1 MSKKGGQATSLLDIE
16 FDPREISLRD
26 YMDLYVKTHRE
37 KTKKPTALKDWQN
50 SILNNPVFAKY
61 LDDPVI
67 TIFDTG
73 LPSETGSILA
83 DAQNAS
89 GDPSTLQSRIRVIEN
104 SGVLAKIKQLGQQNN
119 LDDKVFESLA
129 DNVATLKT
137 RGAQATHKV
146 QYNPTLLGDFTEA
159 LKAYVKANPQDK
171 PIANA
176 ILFNLE
182 ISSRNALVR
191 GLQFEDVQK
200 NRVDPKAQALGIG
213 GSEGLFIEPDREGV
227 KDGGPSTE
235 ARSPYSSPISK
246 RASTIIQDQADY
258 NRTVKWAN
266 SADPNLVFQVM
277 GKDGPRA
284 ISIDDVNRVLAQ
296 IKIPGLKRNMQ
307 TGDENVKLTSSDMRK
322 LGINLMNLVGIP
334 LDKQAMLLSRDVGG
348 VGAHEAYIGAAGA
361 YNQPAVDDINKVS
374 EFNWKLYSQTVEGGE
389 DAVRNEGKVLPV
401 RTFIFNKDQPTD
413 FEFYGEA
420 QAADVP
426 IVQQKPFNV
435 PVVTD
440 ESNAKAA
447 GTEVDSLVDDG
458 KPTTV
463 PQFTP
468 EQIAELKAAGVWS
481 DNIARLTDPNYTPS
495 VELTDEGKPVTKKD
509 GPKLKSSA
517 IAAGTGALSL
527 LGFSEMP
534 RTKRIF
540 KEASENLGAS
550 EPVAEAIGTGMSLLE
565 ISPRGIA
572 PSDLLMDFEYRQAQT
587 EQLKRKALMYGAQK
601 RIDKRKRQESEA
613 APVQPSN
620 SFLDSSIP

>member
-37 KTKKPTALKDWQN
+37 KTKKPNALKDWAN
-50 SILNNPVFAKY
+50 VVLNNAVFAKY

-73 LPSETGSILA
+73 LPSKTGSILA
-83 DAQNAS
+83 DAQNES
-89 GDPSTLQSRIRVIEN
+89 GNPSTLQSRIRVIEN
-104 SGVLAKIKQLGQQNN
+104 SGVLAKIKQLSQQNN
-119 LDDKVFESLA
+119 IDDEVFQSLT

-137 RGAQATHKV
+137 RGAQSTHKI

-159 LKAYVKANPQDK
+159 LKTYVKANPQDK

-176 ILFNLE
+176 ILLNLE
-182 ISSRNALVR
+182 LASRNALVR
-191 GLQFEDVQK
+191 GLQFGDVQK

-213 GSEGLFIEPDREGV
+213 GSEGLFIEPDRQGV
-227 KDGGPSTE
+227 KDGGPSE
-235 ARSPYSSPISK
+235 DSRSPYNAPMSK
-246 RASTIIQDQADY
+246 RASTIIQDQAEY

-266 SADPNLVFQVM
+266 SADPNLIFQVM
-277 GKDGPRA
+277 GQDGPRA
-284 ISIDDVNRVLAQ
+284 VTIDDVNRVLGQ

-307 TGDENVKLTSSDMRK
+307 TGDENVKLTSGDMRK

-334 LDKQAMLLSRDVGG
+334 LDKQSMLLSRDVGG
-348 VGAHEAYIGAAGA
+348 VGAHEVYIGAAGA
-361 YNQPAVDDINKVS
+361 YNQAAVDDINRAS

-401 RTFIFNKDQPTD
+401 RTFLFNKDQPTG

-420 QAADVP
+420 QAANVP
-426 IVQQKPFNV
+426 IVQKPFNV

-447 GTEVDSLVDDG
+447 ATEVDSLVDDG
-458 KPTTV
+458 KPTAV
-463 PQFTP
+463 PQFTT
-468 EQIAELKAAGVWS
+468 EQIDELKAAGVWN
-481 DNIARLTDPNYTPS
+481 DYIASLTDPNYVPS
-495 VELTDEGKPVTKKD
+495 MELTDEGKPVKKKD
-509 GPKLKSSA
+509 GTKLKSSA
-517 IAAGTGALSL
+517 IATGTGALSL
-527 LGFSEMP
+527 LGISEMP
-534 RTKRIF
+534 RTKQIF
-540 KEASENLGAS
+540 KEASESLGAS

-572 PSDLLMDFEYRQAQT
+572 PSDLLMDIDYKKART
-587 EQLKRKALMYGAQK
+587 EQLKRRALMYGAQK
-601 RIDKRKRQESEA
+601 RIDERKQQESEA
-613 APVQPSN
+613 ASVQPSN
-620 SFLDSSIP
+620 SFLDSPIP